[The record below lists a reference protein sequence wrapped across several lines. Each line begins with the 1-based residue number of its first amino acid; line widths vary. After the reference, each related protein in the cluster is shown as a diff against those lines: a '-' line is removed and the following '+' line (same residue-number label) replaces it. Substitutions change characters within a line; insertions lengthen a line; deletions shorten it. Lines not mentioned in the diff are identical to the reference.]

1 MKIAGIR
8 TGINNQMLTKPQ
20 QDLKTLILIFLIFA
34 LILILCKV
42 AGARDWDTTD
52 KILFGA
58 YTACHFADYLQTR
71 QIIEEDNELNPVI
84 VSLADEMGHQT
95 GVAFYFAATT
105 ALTYLISNWLDSN
118 RQVFLG
124 IMAGSSGSTVF
135 WNIRMGYSF

>member
-1 MKIAGIR
+1 
-8 TGINNQMLTKPQ
+8 MLTKPQ
-20 QDLKTLILIFLIFA
+20 KDLKTLILIFLIFA
-34 LILILCKV
+34 LVLIFCKV

-58 YTACHFADYLQTR
+58 YATCHFADYLQTR
-71 QIIEEDNELNPVI
+71 NIREKENGLNPVI
-84 VSLADEMGHQT
+84 VALSDEMGKT
-95 GVAFYFAATT
+95 GVTLYFATTT

-118 RQVFLG
+118 RQIFLG